1 MCMCMFVRVSHQ
13 NLNLEP
19 VTLDTHAVTS
29 NLNTN
34 TYIYI
39 IL

>member
-29 NLNTN
+29 NLNT
-34 TYIYI
+34 YIYYI